1 MPVSNTAS
9 ALGSNPAYGADGTW
23 RRDFLEI
30 ARVFTEPVDSS
41 DVGQPILK
49 KNTHILGKIKMRVE
63 YHLVMTNI
71 ANWKIPKINGG
82 F

>member
-1 MPVSNTAS
+1 MIHHPEMPVSNTAS

-49 KNTHILGKIKMRVE
+49 KNTTFWER
-63 YHLVMTNI
+63 
-71 ANWKIPKINGG
+71 
-82 F
+82 